1 MKRETL
7 KQIEEYFDRLWPILR
22 SITGEG
28 VRQSHNIL
36 SEIIPLKRFEIPT
49 GSKVYDW
56 EIPKEWAVSEAYV
69 IRPDGK
75 KILDIKDNNLHLLN
89 YSIPFQSTVSLEE
102 LNKHLYSL
110 PEQADAIPYVT
121 SYYKERW
128 GFCLSENERKN
139 LTKGDYKVVIDSKLF
154 TGSLTIG
161 EAFLQGESDEEVLLS
176 SYTCHPSMANNELS
190 GPLVLAFL
198 YQRLAQLKNR
208 RLSYRFVLL
217 PETIGAIAYLNMR
230 AEHLKEKLI
239 AGYVVSCIGDS
250 GNFTYKRSRQHSSL
264 ADKAALHV
272 LANLDKKAKVINFS
286 PLGSDERQYCSPA
299 FDLPMGSLMRT
310 MYGKFPEYHTSLDN
324 KEFISFI
331 ALQESIDLYF
341 EVLMTLDKNQKYLNL
356 HPHGEPRL
364 DKRGL
369 YESIGHS
376 SVPELSTKVLWLL
389 NYSDGEHDL
398 LAIAELSGYSVTEL
412 HEIALICLEVGLIQ
426 AFK

>member
-1 MKRETL
+1 MKKESPD
-7 KQIEEYFDRLWPILR
+7 KIEEYFDRLWPILR

-28 VRQSHNIL
+28 VRQSHDIL

-56 EIPKEWAVSEAYV
+56 EIPKEWAVSKAYV
-69 IRPDGK
+69 INPEGK
-75 KILDIKDNNLHLLN
+75 KILDIKDNNLHLVN
-89 YSIPFQSTVSLEE
+89 YSIPFTGTVGLAE

-110 PEQADAIPYVT
+110 PDLPDAIPYIT

-128 GFCLSENERKN
+128 GFCISENERQR
-139 LTKGDYKVVIDSKLF
+139 LSQGDYQVVIDSKLF
-154 TGSLTIG
+154 DGSLTIG
-161 EAFLQGESDEEVLLS
+161 EAFLQGESDEEVLIS
-176 SYTCHPSMANNELS
+176 SYSCHPSMANNELS

-198 YQRLAQLKNR
+198 YKRLAQVKNR

-230 AEHLKEKLI
+230 GEHLKEKLT
-239 AGYVVSCIGDS
+239 AGYVVTCIGDA
-250 GNFTYKRSRQHSSL
+250 GDFTYKRSRQHNSL

-272 LANLDKKAKVINFS
+272 LATKNAKVINFS

-299 FDLPMGSLMRT
+299 FNLPMGSLMRT
-310 MYGKFPEYHTSLDN
+310 MYGEFPEYHTSLDN
-324 KEFISFI
+324 KEFISFT
-331 ALQESIDLYF
+331 ALQESIDVYF
-341 EVLMTLDKNQKYLNL
+341 DILMSLDKNQKYINL
-356 HPHGEPRL
+356 YPHGEPRL

-398 LAIAELSGYSVTEL
+398 LDIANLSGYSVNEL
-412 HEIALICLEVGLIQ
+412 HEIALICLRTKLIKQ
-426 AFK
+426 I